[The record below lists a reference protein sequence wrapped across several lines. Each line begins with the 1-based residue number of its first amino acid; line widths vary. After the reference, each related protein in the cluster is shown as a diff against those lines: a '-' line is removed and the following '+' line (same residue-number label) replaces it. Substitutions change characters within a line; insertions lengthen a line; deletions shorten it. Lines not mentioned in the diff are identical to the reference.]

1 MQTITTIGLDIAKSV
16 FQIHGVDAEGNV
28 IFRRQFKRRYVLSF
42 FQKLPSCLIGIEA
55 CASSHHWSRELQA
68 LGHTVR
74 LMPPA
79 YVKPYVKRHKNDAT
93 DAEAIC
99 EAVTRPNMRF
109 VATKTPEQ
117 QSCLTLHRTR
127 HLFIRQQTSV
137 INAIRAHLAEFGIVA
152 PVGRNGVEQLLSVA
166 ADSNDKRLPDVARAC
181 VVALGAQLQTLK
193 AQILEFDRM
202 IRAWHRSSEASR
214 RLDDIPGVGPA
225 LATALVASIADPKAF
240 RSGRDFSA
248 WIGLVPKQ
256 NSSGGKDRLGSIS
269 KRGDRY
275 LRSLFTTGAL
285 AVIRYAK
292 IHGTKHRPWLTSLL
306 ARRPTK
312 VAANVPPCLV
322 GMEASN
328 GAHYWAR
335 LLTELGHKVRLIS
348 PQFVAPYVKSNKNDR
363 NDAEAICEAVSRPT
377 MRFVPPKSPEQLAIQ
392 ALHRIRQRLVQSRT
406 RLATGSCRDH
416 GTCDG

>member
-1 MQTITTIGLDIAKSV
+1 MQAITTIGLDIAKSV
-16 FQIHGVDAEGNV
+16 FQVHGVDADGNV
-28 IFRRQFKRRYVLSF
+28 IVRRQLKRRYVLAF
-42 FQKLPSCLIGIEA
+42 FGKLPPCLVGIEA
-55 CASSHHWSRELQA
+55 CASSHHWSRQLQA

-79 YVKPYVKRHKNDAT
+79 YVKPYVKRHKNDAV

-117 QSCLTLHRTR
+117 QSCLTLHRAR

-152 PVGRNGVEQLLSVA
+152 PVGRQGVEQLLGVVSDA
-166 ADSNDKRLPDVARAC
+166 SDKRLPDVARAC
-181 VVALGAQLQTLK
+181 VAALGAQLQRLK
-193 AQILEFDRM
+193 VQILEFDRM
-202 IRAWHRSSEASR
+202 IRAWHRSSEESQ

-225 LATALVASIADPKAF
+225 LATALVASVADPKVF

-256 NSSGGKDRLGSIS
+256 NSSGGKDRLGQIS

-285 AVIRYAK
+285 AVIRYAQ
-292 IHGTKHRPWLTSLL
+292 IHGTKHRPWLTALL

-312 VAANVPPCLV
+312 VAAIALANKIAR
-322 GMEASN
+322 MA
-328 GAHYWAR
+328 WAMMAR
-335 LLTELGHKVRLIS
+335 GERYKQ
-348 PQFVAPYVKSNKNDR
+348 PA
-363 NDAEAICEAVSRPT
+363 A
-377 MRFVPPKSPEQLAIQ
+377 LA
-392 ALHRIRQRLVQSRT
+392 A
-406 RLATGSCRDH
+406 
-416 GTCDG
+416 

>member
-16 FQIHGVDAEGNV
+16 FQVHGVDAAGQVV
-28 IFRRQFKRRYVLSF
+28 IRRQLKRRYVLAF
-42 FQKLPSCLIGIEA
+42 FQKLPPCLVGIEA

-99 EAVTRPNMRF
+99 EAVTRANMRF

-127 HLFIRQQTSV
+127 HLFIRQQTAV

-152 PVGRNGVEQLLSVA
+152 PVGRNGVEQLLGVA
-166 ADSNDKRLPDVARAC
+166 ADANDKRLPEVARAC
-181 VVALGAQLQTLK
+181 VAALGAQLRMLK
-193 AQILEFDRM
+193 AQILEFDRRIM
-202 IRAWHRSSEASR
+202 AWHRSNEASK
-214 RLDDIPGVGPA
+214 RLDEIPGVGPV
-225 LATALVASIADPKAF
+225 LATALVASVADPKAF

-256 NSSGGKDRLGSIS
+256 NSSGGKDRLGNIS

-292 IHGTKHRPWLTSLL
+292 IHGTKHRPWLTALL

-312 VAANVPPCLV
+312 VAAIALANKIAR
-322 GMEASN
+322 MA
-328 GAHYWAR
+328 WAIMAKGER
-335 LLTELGHKVRLIS
+335 YKE
-348 PQFVAPYVKSNKNDR
+348 PA
-363 NDAEAICEAVSRPT
+363 A
-377 MRFVPPKSPEQLAIQ
+377 LA
-392 ALHRIRQRLVQSRT
+392 A
-406 RLATGSCRDH
+406 
-416 GTCDG
+416 